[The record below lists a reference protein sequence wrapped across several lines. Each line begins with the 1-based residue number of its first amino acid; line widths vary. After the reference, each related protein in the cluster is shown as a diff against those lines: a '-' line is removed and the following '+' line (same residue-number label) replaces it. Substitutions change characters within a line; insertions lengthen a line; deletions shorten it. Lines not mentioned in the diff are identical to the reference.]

1 MIVPRGPLADRA
13 EELARLGAIE
23 LPFLAQVDVRCAP
36 EAAERLGL
44 PLEPNTARALGER
57 EALWLG
63 PDEWLVVGPEDGAAA
78 IVAEL
83 EAALA
88 EEPRSVLDVSDART
102 VIELHAPD
110 RLELLATGCGLDLDP
125 RGGWV
130 PGRVAQTLFA
140 RAQVLLHEREDSTRL
155 FVRPSFAGYVLERLL
170 AAAELLRL
178 S

>member
-1 MIVPRGPLADRA
+1 MIAPRGPLADRT
-13 EELARLGAIE
+13 EELARLGATE
-23 LPFLAQVDVRCAP
+23 LPFLAQVDVRCPPA
-36 EAAERLGL
+36 AAERLGL
-44 PLEPNTARALGER
+44 PLEPNTARALGRR

-63 PDEWLVVGPEDGAAA
+63 PDEWLVVGPEGEAET

-83 EAALA
+83 DAALA
-88 EEPRSVLDVSDART
+88 EGPRSVLDVSDART

-140 RAQVLLHEREDSTRL
+140 RAQVLLHERERSTRV

-170 AAAELLRL
+170 AAAELLRR
-178 S
+178 

>member
-1 MIVPRGPLADRA
+1 MIEPRAPLAGRA
-13 EELARLGAIE
+13 AELARLGARE

-36 EAAERLGL
+36 EEAARLGL
-44 PLEPNTARALGER
+44 PLEPNTAAAFGER

-63 PDEWLVVGPEDGAAA
+63 PDEWLVVGPEGSAPA

-83 EAALA
+83 DAALSGRH
-88 EEPRSVLDVSDART
+88 RSVLDVSDNRT
-102 VIELHAPD
+102 AIDLTAPD

-140 RAQVLLHEREDSTRL
+140 RAQVLLQEREGATRV
-155 FVRPSFAGYVLERLL
+155 FVRPSFAAYVLDRLL
-170 AAAELLRL
+170 AAAEILR
-178 S
+178 

>member
-1 MIVPRGPLADRA
+1 MIEPRAPLADRM
-13 EELARLGAIE
+13 EDLARLGAVE

-36 EAAERLGL
+36 DDARRLGL

-63 PDEWLVVGPEDGAAA
+63 PDAWLVVDPEGQAPA
-78 IVAEL
+78 ILAEL
-83 EAALA
+83 EAALQGR
-88 EEPRSVLDVSDART
+88 PRSVLDVSAART
-102 VIELHAPD
+102 AIELRSAD

-140 RAQVLLHEREDSTRL
+140 RAQVLLHEREGATRVY
-155 FVRPSFAGYVLERLL
+155 VRPSFAGYVLERLL
-170 AAAELLRL
+170 AAAELLRR
-178 S
+178 

>member
-1 MIVPRGPLADRA
+1 MIEPRAPLADRM
-13 EELARLGAIE
+13 EDLARLGAVE

-36 EAAERLGL
+36 DDARRLGL

-63 PDEWLVVGPEDGAAA
+63 PDAWLVVGPEGQAPA
-78 IVAEL
+78 ILAEL
-83 EAALA
+83 EAALQGR
-88 EEPRSVLDVSDART
+88 PRSVLDVSAART
-102 VIELHAPD
+102 AIELRSAD

-140 RAQVLLHEREDSTRL
+140 RAQVLLHEREGATRVY
-155 FVRPSFAGYVLERLL
+155 VRPSFAGYVLERLL
-170 AAAELLRL
+170 AAAELLRR
-178 S
+178 